1 MFSNGKIIDEV
12 LKQRLENK
20 VYTWSKEI
28 NAMAAL
34 KPNTILDKDPSASSA
49 QCIYNY
55 QNNYITDQISHFF
68 LSINIPTQ
76 YLL

>member
-1 MFSNGKIIDEV
+1 VFSHGKIVDEV

-28 NAMAAL
+28 NAIAAL

-49 QCIYNY
+49 QCTYN
-55 QNNYITDQISHFF
+55 H
-68 LSINIPTQ
+68 
-76 YLL
+76 